1 MRLHGTGTEGAYG
14 LAGFGSITAESEA
27 SSHLLTCRP
36 GELDRYKMEAR
47 PCFSTCT
54 GDKAEQQIDS
64 TVRVP
69 LMSSSACNVSHTYY
83 QSSQAQE
90 GASASDKPPL
100 ECSKGRWHLCR
111 VVNGSALPN
120 IRCKSC
126 GDEAITLDMSQEPK
140 PSGDAFLSHSS
151 LVARDSQIS
160 FGKAIRA

>member
-14 LAGFGSITAESEA
+14 LAGFGSITAEPEA
-27 SSHLLTCRP
+27 SSHFVDLQTWRVGGTKISAQINDP
-36 GELDRYKMEAR
+36 QKSWQQPAAIVGW
-47 PCFSTCT
+47 ST
-54 GDKAEQQIDS
+54 
-64 TVRVP
+64 
-69 LMSSSACNVSHTYY
+69 
-83 QSSQAQE
+83 
-90 GASASDKPPL
+90 
-100 ECSKGRWHLCR
+100 
-111 VVNGSALPN
+111 GSAPPN